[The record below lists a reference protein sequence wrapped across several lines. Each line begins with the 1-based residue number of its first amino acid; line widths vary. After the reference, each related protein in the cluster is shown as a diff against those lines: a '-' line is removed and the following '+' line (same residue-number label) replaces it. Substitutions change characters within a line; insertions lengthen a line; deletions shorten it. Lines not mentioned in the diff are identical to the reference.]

1 MCNMRECN
9 IFYFY
14 GVGNQIYGLVLDN
27 RWFTTEL
34 HSQPRGIQFRKTL
47 CAT

>member
-1 MCNMRECN
+1 MHNMKECD

-27 RWFTTEL
+27 RWSTTEL
-34 HSQPRGIQFRKTL
+34 HSQPRVTQFRKAL
-47 CAT
+47 CVT